1 MLKKLGVQILIAVVL
16 IALTSAD
23 SFAQKRVKFRRG
35 SNSAVVSGSLGKNA
49 KRVFIVSGKTGQ
61 ALSISVKAAN
71 KDIFVHPEG
80 EEMGEWGSG
89 FSQALEADGDF
100 RFVLDNQG
108 KATTFTMTVT
118 VK

>member
-1 MLKKLGVQILIAVVL
+1 MLKKFGLQILIVVVIL
-16 IALTSAD
+16 ALTNAD
-23 SFAQKRVKFRRG
+23 LFAQTRLKFRRG
-35 SNSAVVSGSLGKNA
+35 SNSVVVSGSLGKNA
-49 KRVFIVSGKTGQ
+49 KRVFIVSGKAGQ

-71 KDIFVHPEG
+71 KKIFVYPEG
-80 EEMGEWGSG
+80 EEIGEWGSG
-89 FSQALEADGDF
+89 FGQDLEANGDF